1 MWRRSNRFSKSI
13 VVLFF
18 VSLLVA
24 SPCFARASWAAFFST
39 NENTTT
45 SAVVSQALEN
55 PLPQD
60 SYQVDSMAQSETRKT
75 NSSKVLQE
83 QLNAL
88 EKELIALEK
97 ESQDLEISWEKL
109 TEQLKAYKDTKKIS
123 QEVYDTLMVLAETAL
138 DKTEVYE
145 GFIVKQSETIA
156 DQDVELA
163 KLKRKAGFKQFFKLN
178 GLVGFDAGI
187 PTWSAGLGYGFKF
200 GNGLVFEVGANYE
213 VGNLLKP
220 IDFTETFSLDKLT
233 ASVSVGVLF

>member
-1 MWRRSNRFSKSI
+1 MEKIKSFFKEHRRVI
-13 VVLFF
+13 LCIATCGIA
-18 VSLLVA
+18 LLC
-24 SPCFARASWAAFFST
+24 SCFLGGF
-39 NENTTT
+39 
-45 SAVVSQALEN
+45 L
-55 PLPQD
+55 
-60 SYQVDSMAQSETRKT
+60 
-75 NSSKVLQE
+75 SSKRSYKYISGGLTGFGKSVAAGFLSSGLHSTVRDTEDSSKALQE

-123 QEVYDTLMVLAETAL
+123 QEVYDTLIVLAETAF

-163 KLKRKAGFKQFFKLN
+163 KLKSKAGFQQFFKLN
-178 GLVGFDAGI
+178 GLVGFDLGI
-187 PTWSAGLGYGFKF
+187 PTWSAGIGYGFKF

-220 IDFTETFSLDKLT
+220 IDFTEPLSLDKVT
-233 ASVSVGVLF
+233 ASVSIGVLL

>member
-1 MWRRSNRFSKSI
+1 MWRNSKRGVKNI
-13 VVLFF
+13 VAFCFVL
-18 VSLLVA
+18 LLLA
-24 SPCFARASWAAFFST
+24 SPCFARASWAAFFPA
-39 NENTTT
+39 NGAINT
-45 SAVVSQALEN
+45 SAVPSQGSESQSLQGSS
-55 PLPQD
+55 P
-60 SYQVDSMAQSETRKT
+60 VDSTVQSETQKT
-75 NSSKVLQE
+75 DSSQALQE

-123 QEVYDTLMVLAETAL
+123 QEVYDTLMILAETAF

-163 KLKRKAGFKQFFKLN
+163 KLKSKAGFQQFFKLN
-178 GLVGFDAGI
+178 GLVGFDLGI
-187 PTWSAGLGYGFKF
+187 PTWSAGIGYGFKF

-220 IDFTETFSLDKLT
+220 IDFTEPLSLDKVT
-233 ASVSVGVLF
+233 ASVSIGVLL

>member
-1 MWRRSNRFSKSI
+1 MWRNSKRGVKNI
-13 VVLFF
+13 VAFCFVL
-18 VSLLVA
+18 LLLA
-24 SPCFARASWAAFFST
+24 SPCFARASWAAFFPANGAT
-39 NENTTT
+39 NT
-45 SAVVSQALEN
+45 SAVPSQGSESQSLQGSS
-55 PLPQD
+55 P
-60 SYQVDSMAQSETRKT
+60 VDSTVQSETQKT
-75 NSSKVLQE
+75 DSSKALQE

-123 QEVYDTLMVLAETAL
+123 QEVYDTLIVLAETAF

-163 KLKRKAGFKQFFKLN
+163 KLKSKAGFQQFFKLN
-178 GLVGFDAGI
+178 GLVGFDLGI
-187 PTWSAGLGYGFKF
+187 PTWSAGIGYGFKF

-220 IDFTETFSLDKLT
+220 IDFTEPLSLDKVT
-233 ASVSVGVLF
+233 ASVSIGVLL